1 MSSALDIIKS
11 FDENSLPDLDVVTLA
26 ALELFENTKLP
37 VLNVNRFRH
46 PLILGSGNALVAA
59 RAIFSHVP
67 ADFAD
72 ESNYESAVFAGRAD
86 GAYIFSASGS
96 KHAVTFAKALAQRE
110 VPTVLVTN
118 TKNSPAELVAPEMD
132 VLVFPKNREP
142 YTYNAST
149 YMGMFLAATRENSSE
164 IKNFILNEV
173 TNALPKNIGD
183 YDAYYLLLPEA
194 CSPVGNMFVTKFD
207 ELFGSRLLG
216 RVFTFEQSKHAK
228 TVVKNDK
235 ELFISFGRDNN
246 TFGASRLNIPLPSDV
261 NFAAM
266 MAIGYFVI
274 GHIQKNK
281 PPYFKD
287 SIVEYMTEA
296 SKLFGSE
303 LKVIVE

>member
-1 MSSALDIIKS
+1 MTDALDIIKN
-11 FDENSLPDLDVVTLA
+11 FDEKSLPDLDVVTLA
-26 ALELFENTKLP
+26 ALELFSNAKLP

-59 RAIFSHVP
+59 RAIFSHSQAV
-67 ADFAD
+67 FAD
-72 ESNYESAVFAGRAD
+72 ESNYESAVFAGQSD

-96 KHAVTFAKALAQRE
+96 KHAVTFAKALSQKGI
-110 VPTVLVTN
+110 PTVLITTT
-118 TKNSPAELVAPEMD
+118 TKSPAELAVPAMD

-149 YMGMFLAATRENSSE
+149 YMGMFLAATRENPNK
-164 IKNFILNEV
+164 IKDFITTEVLNHIPN
-173 TNALPKNIGD
+173 TIGE

-194 CSPVGNMFVTKFD
+194 FSPIASMFVTKFD

-216 RVFTFEQSKHAK
+216 RAFTFEQSKHAK
-228 TVVKNDK
+228 TVVKNEK
-235 ELFISFGRDNN
+235 ELFISFGRENN
-246 TFGASRLNIPLPSDV
+246 SFGQSRLYIPLPDDV
-261 NFAAM
+261 SYAAM

-287 SIVEYMTEA
+287 SIGEYMKEA
-296 SKLFGSE
+296 SELFGNE
-303 LKVIVE
+303 LTVIVE